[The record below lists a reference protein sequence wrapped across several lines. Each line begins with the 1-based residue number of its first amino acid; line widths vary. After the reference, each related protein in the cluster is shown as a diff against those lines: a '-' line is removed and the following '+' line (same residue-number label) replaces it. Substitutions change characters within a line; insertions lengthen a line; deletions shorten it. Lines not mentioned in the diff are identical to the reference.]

1 MDREEKNIQAEQE
14 RRVITQGEEIEKAR
28 KFFDGDRFAVEN
40 GAVIEAIGDHYARCS
55 MKLEPKHR
63 NAVGIVMGGAY
74 FTLADFAFAVAANW
88 QRVGTVSLTSNIT
101 FCGAAKGEYICA
113 EAVCKKDGRS
123 TCLYE
128 INVKDELGNLAA
140 VVSINGFHRA

>member
-1 MDREEKNIQAEQE
+1 METEAKKETE
-14 RRVITQGEEIEKAR
+14 SVITRGEEIERTR
-28 KFFDGDRFAVEN
+28 KFFEGDRFAVEN

-55 MKLEPKHR
+55 MKVEPKHR

-88 QRVGTVSLTSNIT
+88 QKVGTVSLTSNIT
-101 FCGAAKGEYICA
+101 FCGAAKGDCLYA

-140 VVSINGFHRA
+140 VVIINGFHRA